1 MPVHAGPLDEGAAA
15 MAPFRSLA
23 TPLIDMVGPM
33 PYPAMYQLT
42 AEGEHPGPGV
52 LRSSFAPELSER
64 AIDAI
69 VERHST
75 PQPVMGFT
83 QLRVLGGAMG
93 RVPADATAF
102 AHRDAVVMATVI
114 AGTSEARYA
123 EAVEWADA
131 YQADL
136 SDGATG
142 VYSNFLADE
151 GAARLHQA
159 YPGATYER
167 LVQVKRR
174 VDPENVFRGNH
185 NIRPD

>member
-1 MPVHAGPLDEGAAA
+1 
-15 MAPFRSLA
+15 MAPFRALA

-42 AEGEHPGPGV
+42 AEGEQPGPGV
-52 LRSSFAPELSER
+52 APVVVR
-64 AIDAI
+64 AGSQRAGDRRDRRAPLN
-69 VERHST
+69 

-93 RVPADATAF
+93 RVPAGATAF
-102 AHRDAVVMATVI
+102 AHRDAVGDGHRSSPAP
-114 AGTSEARYA
+114 SEARYA
-123 EAVEWADA
+123 EAVAWADA

-136 SDGATG
+136 SDGSTG

-151 GAARLHQA
+151 GATRLHQA

-174 VDPENVFRGNH
+174 VDPENLFRGNH

>member
-1 MPVHAGPLDEGAAA
+1 
-15 MAPFRSLA
+15 
-23 TPLIDMVGPM
+23 
-33 PYPAMYQLT
+33 
-42 AEGEHPGPGV
+42 
-52 LRSSFAPELSER
+52 
-64 AIDAI
+64 
-69 VERHST
+69 
-75 PQPVMGFT
+75 MGFT

-93 RVPADATAF
+93 RVPANATAF
-102 AHRDAVVMATVI
+102 AHRDAAVMATVI

-131 YQADL
+131 YLADL
-136 SDGATG
+136 ADGATG

-151 GAARLHQA
+151 GDARLHQA

-174 VDPENVFRGNH
+174 VDPENVFRANH